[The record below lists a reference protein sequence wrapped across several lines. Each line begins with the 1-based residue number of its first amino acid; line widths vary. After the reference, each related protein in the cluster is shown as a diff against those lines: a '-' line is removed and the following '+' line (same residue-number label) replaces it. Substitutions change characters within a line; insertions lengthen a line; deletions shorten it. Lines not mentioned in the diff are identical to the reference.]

1 MTDRDASDLLAGYPE
16 VLTGAEV
23 AEILRIDP
31 RTLAALAQSRQ
42 LPAFRAGTGVKAGW
56 RFDKRRIVAVI
67 EGRDPWEELPPLL
80 EQFGPVLT
88 AQEVATFLRYERA
101 TVAQMASA
109 GALPGAFK
117 ISTARAQWRF
127 NKHPLLELMEP
138 PRPEATPDGAPPE

>member
-1 MTDRDASDLLAGYPE
+1 MTDRDASDPLAGFPD

-42 LPAFRAGTGVKAGW
+42 LPAFRAGTGVKAAW

-67 EGRDPWEELPPLL
+67 EGRDPWGELPPLL
-80 EQFGPVLT
+80 GEFGPVLT
-88 AQEVATFLRYERA
+88 APEVATFLRYERP
-101 TVAQMASA
+101 TVAQLAAA
-109 GALPGAFK
+109 GVLPGAFK

-127 NKHPLLELMEP
+127 NKVPLLELMET
-138 PRPEATPDGAPPE
+138 PRPEDSPEDAPRE